1 MEIKGKILV
10 IGQREAKTS
19 KAGKEYFMQNMV
31 IETIEQYPKKVAL
44 EIGKIKEE
52 NLKYLKVGGV
62 VTASINIESR
72 EYQGKYYTTVS
83 AWKCM
88 NEAGINK
95 DNPIQGQEKVI
106 NTPYTYEPTGA
117 DKEDDLPFN

>member
-1 MEIKGKILV
+1 MEVKGKILV
-10 IGQREAKTS
+10 IGNREAKTS
-19 KAGKEYFMQNMV
+19 KGGKEYFTQNMV
-31 IETIEQYPKKVAL
+31 IETVEQYPKKVAL
-44 EIGKIKEE
+44 EIGRLKEE

-95 DNPIQGQEKVI
+95 DNPIQGQEKT
-106 NTPYTYEPTGA
+106 NATNNDDDG
-117 DKEDDLPFN
+117 DLPF